1 MTRSPTPSPTRSGQ
15 RQNLEAPPGPSDRR
29 SIPLSYV
36 LWCFSLLG
44 VCGLQRFY
52 NRKPFSGML
61 WLLTFGLCW
70 IGQLIDL
77 FLIPEMVAQANHP
90 SLATGFA
97 AEIDTMATSSLP
109 SIERQL
115 LELAR
120 QSKARGFT
128 LNDAMLDLQ
137 LTRDEGSET
146 VRGEIE
152 RLLHAGLLDV
162 GNDERG
168 RVIYFE
174 P

>member
-1 MTRSPTPSPTRSGQ
+1 
-15 RQNLEAPPGPSDRR
+15 
-29 SIPLSYV
+29 V
-36 LWCFSLLG
+36 G

-52 NRKPFSGML
+52 NRKPISGLL

-90 SLATGFA
+90 LLAEGSA
-97 AEIDTMATSSLP
+97 ATDDASSLP

-128 LNDAMLDLQ
+128 LNDAMLELR
-137 LTRDEGSET
+137 LARDEGSET

>member
-1 MTRSPTPSPTRSGQ
+1 MSS
-15 RQNLEAPPGPSDRR
+15 GPSDRR

-61 WLLTFGLCW
+61 WLLTFGLCG

-90 SLATGFA
+90 SLAAGSA
-97 AEIDTMATSSLP
+97 APMNTSSFP

-120 QSKARGFT
+120 QTNARGFT

-137 LTRDEGSET
+137 LARDEGSET
-146 VRGEIE
+146 VKEEIE